1 MPKWI
6 VISVFLELLLA
17 VATPLMWLVATVR
30 LQSEVEIGVYTSPV
44 GPRPIVSVGYPE
56 NGESP
61 IRRIA

>member
-30 LQSEVEIGVYTSPV
+30 LQSEVEIGVYVHKSTGTSA
-44 GPRPIVSVGYPE
+44 
-56 NGESP
+56 NC
-61 IRRIA
+61 

>member
-1 MPKWI
+1 MR
-6 VISVFLELLLA
+6 
-17 VATPLMWLVATVR
+17 LVATVR
-30 LQSEVEIGVYTSPV
+30 LLSEVEIGVYTSLV